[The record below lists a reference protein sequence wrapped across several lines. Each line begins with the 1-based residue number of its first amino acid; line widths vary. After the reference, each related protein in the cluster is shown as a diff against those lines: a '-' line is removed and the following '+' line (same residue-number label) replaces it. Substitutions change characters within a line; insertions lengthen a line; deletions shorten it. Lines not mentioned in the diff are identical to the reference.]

1 MQTSI
6 ALGSTI
12 CQRDRET
19 ESMQYVYAM
28 TYSDA
33 QMGMGIREQFVYSRL
48 QLCIR
53 QVAMYFDCVDAILH
67 CRHFQCKLMA
77 PPINC
82 IEKWE
87 VILGSFLMKDFT
99 PDAIEI
105 CRGIRSAK
113 GSY

>member
-1 MQTSI
+1 
-6 ALGSTI
+6 
-12 CQRDRET
+12 
-19 ESMQYVYAM
+19 MQYVYDM

-33 QMGMGIREQFVYSRL
+33 HMEMGIREQFVYSML

-77 PPINC
+77 PQINC